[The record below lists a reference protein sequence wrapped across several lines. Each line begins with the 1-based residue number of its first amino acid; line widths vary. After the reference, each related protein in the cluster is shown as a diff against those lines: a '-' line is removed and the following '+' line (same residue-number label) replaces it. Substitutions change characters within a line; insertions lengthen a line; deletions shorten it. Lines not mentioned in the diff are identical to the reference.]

1 MFHLSVCSLVLPVCV
16 TGSNKT
22 PSATAGS
29 CYGRRKTPG
38 RSLALPVLFGALGL
52 GAAAEADVLF
62 VKPTST
68 GAGDC
73 GSWADACTLP
83 DALNTAVAGDEV
95 WVMAGTYGPF
105 KLKNDVQIIGGFAG
119 TETTASQS
127 NPATNVTIVDGGG
140 TKRCINSANH
150 SAATL
155 LRGFNIRNGN
165 DMDDPLSHV
174 FFDGGGLSLSD
185 SSAMIVQCTFENN
198 TSFLGGAVGILG
210 GSSPQFVNCI
220 FRHNGATVRE
230 DPPYE
235 GGAVFLG
242 GGTATFTNCLFHDN
256 KANRGGAFA
265 TIDGP
270 ALFINCTFANNQATW
285 RRGGAVSDPS
295 ESLYLR
301 NCVLWGNTRLE
312 GDPPTPVLDQ
322 IHGPGDGP
330 EVAYCDVQGGWS
342 GRGRGGN
349 VVIDADPL
357 FKDVAGGKFN
367 LQFGSPCQDTG
378 SSALL
383 PLDVADLDWDGNTI
397 EALPFD
403 LALRPR
409 TLGIAVDMGAY
420 ETPFCGDGICEAD
433 ESSCNCP
440 QDCGPAPMNE
450 EAALSCNDGKDNDC
464 DGLVDCDD
472 SDCGS
477 DPACMGIIPT
487 VSEWGLVILALLL
500 LTGAKIYFGHQPGR
514 VPAR

>member
-1 MFHLSVCSLVLPVCV
+1 MFRLPVCSLVLPVCV
-16 TGSNKT
+16 TKSNRT
-22 PSATAGS
+22 PSASAGS

-38 RSLALPVLFGALGL
+38 RSFALPVLFGALGL

-62 VKPTST
+62 VKPTPT

-73 GSWADACTLP
+73 ASWADACTLP
-83 DALNTAVAGDEV
+83 DALASAAARDEV

-105 KLKNDVQIIGGFAG
+105 ELKEQVKIIGGFAG
-119 TETTASQS
+119 TETAASQS
-127 NPATNVTIVDGGG
+127 DPATNMTIVDGGRRR
-140 TKRCINSANH
+140 RCVKSVNH
-150 SAATL
+150 SAATV
-155 LRGFNIRNGN
+155 LRGFIIRNGY
-165 DMDDPLSHV
+165 DADDHG
-174 FFDGGGLSLSD
+174 GGGLYLSD
-185 SSAMIVQCTFENN
+185 SSATVVQCTFENN
-198 TSFLGGAVGILG
+198 TASYCGGAVVIWGN
-210 GSSPQFVNCI
+210 SSPQFVNCT
-220 FRHNGATVRE
+220 FRHNGATAR

-235 GGAVFLG
+235 GGAVFLDSA
-242 GGTATFTNCLFHDN
+242 TARFTNCLFHDN
-256 KANRGGAFA
+256 KAGRGGAFA
-265 TIDGP
+265 MSPGGGAIFT
-270 ALFINCTFANNQATW
+270 NCTFANNQATW
-285 RRGGAVSDPS
+285 GRGGAVSDYS

-322 IHGPGDGP
+322 IYGPGDGP

-357 FKDVAGGKFN
+357 FKDVAAGKFN
-367 LQFGSPCQDTG
+367 LQFASPCRDTG
-378 SSALL
+378 SNALL
-383 PLDVADLDWDGNTI
+383 PLDVGDLDWDGNTM
-397 EALPFD
+397 EGLPLD

-420 ETPFCGDGICEAD
+420 EIPICGDGICEGD

-472 SDCGS
+472 PDCGL

-500 LTGAKIYFGHQPGR
+500 LTGAKIYFGHQPGP
-514 VPAR
+514 VPPR